1 MSRNPQR
8 KVTSRRESAYDIRR
22 RIAMPVR
29 RISRRSF
36 LGGSTLTGA
45 AIRIGLPP
53 LEAMFNSGGTAY
65 AAATPAGRIAE
76 QPIES
81 RFLAWFNGNGIP
93 ERYWIPTETGEG
105 YRMTPCLSPLA
116 PFRNDV
122 HILSGL
128 DNDIARVPGPGN
140 DHHRSMSGLMTGVPF
155 TGRGGGGPS
164 IDQVIAAKVGGRS
177 RFRSLQVGVCPESH
191 GDSIQRNMSWAGK
204 DRALPPELIPQNL
217 FDRIFGVKD
226 PAWIE
231 RKKSV
236 LDTVQESA
244 KNLQADLGR
253 HDQARLDDYLSS
265 IRDLERAIGSLPPE
279 YSDVEEPEI
288 SGDMKDWPRIA
299 KLQTDLLVHAFA
311 SGQTRVASYMLTK
324 CQSLTR
330 LPWLGYTT
338 LRHHDYTHNKTDGPQ
353 GQRVLRDICRWH
365 VEEFAYMLG
374 RLKSIP
380 EGDGTLLDN
389 CCLVY
394 VHEHAEANA
403 HKNNGMIAIVA
414 GHAGSM
420 VTGCHTV
427 TAGTMGDLYLSLAND
442 VMQAGVD
449 GFPNARRKL
458 PGIV

>member
-1 MSRNPQR
+1 
-8 KVTSRRESAYDIRR
+8 
-22 RIAMPVR
+22 
-29 RISRRSF
+29 
-36 LGGSTLTGA
+36 
-45 AIRIGLPP
+45 
-53 LEAMFNSGGTAY
+53 
-65 AAATPAGRIAE
+65 
-76 QPIES
+76 
-81 RFLAWFNGNGIP
+81 
-93 ERYWIPTETGEG
+93 
-105 YRMTPCLSPLA
+105 
-116 PFRNDV
+116 
-122 HILSGL
+122 
-128 DNDIARVPGPGN
+128 
-140 DHHRSMSGLMTGVPF
+140 
-155 TGRGGGGPS
+155 
-164 IDQVIAAKVGGRS
+164 
-177 RFRSLQVGVCPESH
+177 
-191 GDSIQRNMSWAGK
+191 
-204 DRALPPELIPQNL
+204 
-217 FDRIFGVKD
+217 
-226 PAWIE
+226 
-231 RKKSV
+231 
-236 LDTVQESA
+236 
-244 KNLQADLGR
+244 
-253 HDQARLDDYLSS
+253 
-265 IRDLERAIGSLPPE
+265 
-279 YSDVEEPEI
+279 
-288 SGDMKDWPRIA
+288 
-299 KLQTDLLVHAFA
+299 
-311 SGQTRVASYMLTK
+311 MLTK

-420 VTGCHTV
+420 VTGRHTV